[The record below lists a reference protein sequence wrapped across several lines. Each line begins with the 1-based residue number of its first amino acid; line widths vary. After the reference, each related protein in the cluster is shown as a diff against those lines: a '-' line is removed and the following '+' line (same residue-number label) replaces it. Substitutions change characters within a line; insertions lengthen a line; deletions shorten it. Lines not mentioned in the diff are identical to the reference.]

1 MKTLIHLGLGL
12 LVSSSPVF
20 AFGVNNG
27 SRIDGFDK
35 YCFYSDGGAL
45 TVGSTDLLSHLN
57 AGADGQIDI
66 QKSFGFGGLTDQR
79 VKGFYRYCSY
89 TNGAIP
95 GQSGQRSCPI
105 TSE

>member
-1 MKTLIHLGLGL
+1 MKTLILVGLGL
-12 LVSSSPVF
+12 LMSSSSAF

-27 SRIDGFDK
+27 SKIDGFDK

-45 TVGSTDLLSHLN
+45 TVGSTDLCPTSN

-66 QKSFGFGGLTDQR
+66 QKSFGFGGLSDQR

-89 TNGAIP
+89 TNGAVLTV
-95 GQSGQRSCPI
+95 GSTDLCPI
-105 TSE
+105 SSQ